1 MQLNFL
7 RQHLNLSKWEIGIL
21 STVLASVAM
30 LSMNIDINFICDQM
44 GITISGPTWRKLTD
58 WVAAGGSLG
67 TGFALIVG
75 ITLPA
80 WILEAAA
87 AFGIY
92 AA

>member
-7 RQHLNLSKWEIGIL
+7 RQHLKLSKLEIGIL